1 MSTPCATYEGSLEE
15 FTQKPEEGLIE
26 LHETLNND
34 EPLQPVVDL
43 VANYIFTNNQE
54 PAMPIIMTEEEKSEY
69 TR

>member
-15 FTQKPEEGLIE
+15 FTQKPEECLIE
-26 LHETLNND
+26 LHETFNND

-54 PAMPIIMTEEEKSEY
+54 QARQIIRTKEEKSV
-69 TR
+69 